1 MYWLL
6 DIRHRLE
13 YALLRIV
20 IGIVRLFPLERA
32 CDFSA
37 WTTQKISRG
46 GRRHRN
52 ALANLEVAYPEKTA
66 EEREEIAMEMWDN
79 IGRVIIEFMM
89 VDRILADADNRIE
102 VENLPM
108 VMRYHNKMGATIAS
122 TMHMGNWEIS
132 GWPMAVA
139 GSEMAA
145 VFRIIKNPYIDKY
158 VQEKRTPLYPGGL
171 FGKGRVKG
179 VYTGFETARLLGRF
193 LRERGRHDTASLGFT
208 ADLYDKNGV
217 AVPFFGQDV
226 KFSPFPAMLVRRL
239 NARMWIGCC
248 VRQGKQSRFRVK
260 FLEIKVPRTDDE
272 KEDIRTITAS
282 VQSQFEEWIRETP
295 GQFMWSNKRFV

>member
-1 MYWLL
+1 MNWLL

-13 YALLRIV
+13 YVLLRLI
-20 IGIVRLFPLERA
+20 IGLIRLFPLEPA

-37 WTTQKISRG
+37 KMTQKFSKG

-52 ALANLEVAYPEKTA
+52 ALDNLKIAYPEKTPG
-66 EEREEIAMEMWDN
+66 ELEKIAMEMWDN

-89 VDRILADADNRIE
+89 VDRILAQADERII

-108 VMRYHNKMGATIAS
+108 VLRYKNKMGATIAS

-145 VFRIIKNPYIDKY
+145 VFRIIKNPYIDEY
-158 VQEKRTPLYPGGL
+158 VQEKRKPLYPGGL

-208 ADLYDKNGV
+208 ADLYDKSGI
-217 AVPFFGQDV
+217 AVPFFGQQV

-248 VRQGKQSRFRVK
+248 VREGKQSRFRVK
-260 FLEIKVPRTDDE
+260 FLEVKVPHTDDE

-282 VQSQFEEWIRETP
+282 VQAQFEEWIRETP
-295 GQFMWSNKRFV
+295 GQFMWANKRFV